1 VIGERTSATVTAVV
15 GERGGNELEGVG
27 GVAEGGERA
36 KNGKKGS
43 KETAEVV
50 VVGAEC
56 GEIGELGNE
65 MGEPADSVG
74 MMRGESLGRLNA
86 GRSTPDPC
94 LTFLPF

>member
-27 GVAEGGERA
+27 GVTEGGERVE
-36 KNGKKGS
+36 NGKKGS

-56 GEIGELGNE
+56 REIGELGNE
-65 MGEPADSVG
+65 MEELAGSVG
-74 MMRGESLGRLNA
+74 MMRGESLGHLNA
-86 GRSTPDPC
+86 GHSTPGP
-94 LTFLPF
+94 FLPF